1 MPCVKFVKLHTLVAN
16 TCLGDNMKLKT
27 VLSAIGFFAT
37 LPCALLG
44 LAGGE
49 IVAQT
54 LDVDWGFGT
63 TDTHLVVCY
72 KGKSL
77 FADSISIRVGG
88 KHGYCFIPAVSCGW
102 RPQISAVCMRD
113 GQQYLLVTLGDKDQP
128 FTHFL
133 LYQITSQQAELVCH
147 NKIFN

>member
-1 MPCVKFVKLHTLVAN
+1 MHTLVAN
-16 TCLGDNMKLKT
+16 TLLGGNMKLKT
-27 VLSAIGFFAT
+27 VISALGFFAT

-44 LAGGE
+44 LTGGDV
-49 IVAQT
+49 VAQT
-54 LDVDWGFGT
+54 LTADWGFGA

-88 KHGYCFIPAVSCGW
+88 KHGYCFIPAVSNGW
-102 RPQISAVCMRD
+102 RPQITAVYMRD
-113 GQQYLLVTLGDKDQP
+113 GQQDLLVTVGDQDQP

-133 LYQITSQQAELVCH
+133 LYKVTSQQAVLVSH
-147 NKIFN
+147 NKIFD